1 MVRADRDRTLSR
13 KKSTGGLILYVNIKW
28 CNPGHVT
35 VKDTIC
41 TPDIELL
48 AVGLRPYYLPREFS
62 HAIVVVVYIPPSANA
77 ARACDVIHSTV
88 TRLQTD
94 HPGAF
99 VTINGDFNHAKL
111 PKTLTGFTQYVKCST
126 RENKIL
132 DMMYANVKEAYSSSA
147 LPPLG
152 TSDHNLIH
160 LVPTYKP
167 VVRRQPVTTR
177 TVQLWS
183 GEVEERLQDCLQ
195 ITNWDLFTE
204 DFGEGP

>member
-1 MVRADRDRTLSR
+1 MVRADCDKTLSR
-13 KKSTGGLILYVNIKW
+13 KKSA
-28 CNPGHVT
+28 
-35 VKDTIC
+35 
-41 TPDIELL
+41 ELL

-62 HAIVVVVYIPPSANA
+62 HVIVVVVYIPPSANA

-88 TRLQTD
+88 ARLQTD

-99 VTINGDFNHAKL
+99 LAINDDLNHAKL

-132 DMMYANVKEAYSSSA
+132 DMMYVNVKEAYSSSA

-152 TSDHNLIH
+152 TSDHNLIC

-183 GEVEERLQDCLQ
+183 GAVEERLQDCLQ

-204 DFGEGP
+204 DFGRTRGPSGLHYTLH